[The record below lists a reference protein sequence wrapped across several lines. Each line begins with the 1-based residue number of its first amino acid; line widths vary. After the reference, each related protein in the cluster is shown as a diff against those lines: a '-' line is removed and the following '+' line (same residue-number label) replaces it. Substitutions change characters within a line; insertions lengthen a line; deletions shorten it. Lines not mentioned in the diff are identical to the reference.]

1 MDDIADLVLTP
12 FRDIVEKGR
21 TAVQNAGDT
30 QPMLKASQALLK
42 EGERAL
48 KKIEPLCKK
57 HFDDYGP
64 NFIAALR
71 DNDDIAQFRLQLTDM
86 LWEFDDYIEVDDF
99 DAAKFTELQMQ
110 SRTAAPKIYDILLK
124 MKLEAPAQFNSQH
137 FMSQLSPPSS
147 PHPMPTMLMPQMPP
161 TPSVAG
167 SIAGRDSVSSF
178 KTDSKS
184 VGDAA
189 TAETANEQ
197 LRVLLDK
204 AFNTSNN
211 TNSIDLMSPPMPPP
225 DRALPMP
232 PPAPPAAV
240 DQLPPRPP
248 STNPWDIRIKNI
260 ASDDERSMRDGP
272 QARRRPPV
280 DSALQTPVEGSSP
293 GSPFTS
299 AKNFSIPRSNYSD
312 STRSSSLMPDSA
324 RSSGLLQEYTLDG
337 DDKHSSLTSQLTNY
351 SMSPTQVSRPRA
363 PSSTTTY
370 SGSTPTI
377 PEEMSR
383 DKAIRSRSTSRPRP
397 VPVMYS
403 PMPYRSQPRPRQ
415 PSYPTT
421 SEERM
426 EDTKPSPRND
436 SLSDS
441 AQQQSTSERR
451 LSDAESLLDPNP
463 LPVSTRPPPYDRR
476 PSAVNTEQQT
486 QQPPLSGLE
495 LARRNTGMTANEI
508 PDSGLIPVDTS
519 MPGAVLASLPPQDLT
534 IDNQSSFYVMK
545 QFCAGA
551 TDVINGGIGVK
562 RIKKPG
568 FSVTAVA
575 AKCTHCLYE
584 LDFKHVEFDLNKQE
598 EGNYTKNGIGY
609 RLRFLQKSHLHAKR
623 VDDVMYA
630 CVFCIHTSRTL
641 DQSDSTVFT
650 STAALFAHLA
660 RHPRPLPD
668 VPGIAVVDQTE
679 VPPHLVNDYDLL
691 FNSPPEP
698 HPVRERAAEIAHLP
712 TGHAKESARRLF
724 GQRLL
729 PDRTPALELIQGAKI
744 TGVTWP
750 ARYGGEWAFGWHDGV
765 FASIPVEILK
775 LDRPPFSLIKR
786 NNSSRVRA
794 KARWKFSV
802 KEKNEDWLKFDKD
815 EIITNISWSSPEYWC
830 WSGTNAKGKWGVF
843 PQAFLDPN
851 SLQEI
856 SSMIGSDRSSIL
868 SNEKNK
874 SGTMLTSFS
883 TRSKNGRPPS
893 VAGSTSS
900 GETTRS
906 GFGGSRS
913 LRRLRGD

>member
-71 DNDDIAQFRLQLTDM
+71 DNEDIAQFRLQLTDM

-110 SRTAAPKIYDILLK
+110 SRAAAPKIYDILLK
-124 MKLEAPAQFNSQH
+124 MKLEAPAQFNSQN

-161 TPSVAG
+161 TPSVT
-167 SIAGRDSVSSF
+167 SSSYAGRDSVSSS
-178 KTDSKS
+178 KTDSRS

-189 TAETANEQ
+189 PAETANEQ

-225 DRALPMP
+225 DRALPVP
-232 PPAPPAAV
+232 PPPPPAAV

-248 STNPWDIRIKNI
+248 STNPWDIRVKTV
-260 ASDDERSMRDGP
+260 ASDDERPLRDVP
-272 QARRRPPV
+272 QARRRAPV
-280 DSALQTPVEGSSP
+280 DPALQTPVDGQSP
-293 GSPFTS
+293 NSPLTS
-299 AKNFSIPRSNYSD
+299 AKNFSVPRSNYSD
-312 STRSSSLMPDSA
+312 SARSSSLVPDSA

-337 DDKHSSLTSQLTNY
+337 DLKHSSLTSQLTDY
-351 SMSPTQVSRPRA
+351 SLSPTQVSRPRA
-363 PSSTTTY
+363 PSSTNSY
-370 SGSTPTI
+370 SASTPTI

-383 DKAIRSRSTSRPRP
+383 EKAIRARSTSRPRA
-397 VPVMYS
+397 VMYS

-421 SEERM
+421 AEGRV
-426 EDTKPSPRND
+426 EDVKPGPRSD
-436 SLSDS
+436 SLSDAA
-441 AQQQSTSERR
+441 AQPPVSERR

-463 LPVSTRPPPYDRR
+463 LPVSTKPPAYDRR

-486 QQPPLSGLE
+486 QQQSLSGLE
-495 LARRNTGMTANEI
+495 LARRNTGLAANEI
-508 PDSGLIPVDTS
+508 PDSGLIPVDSS
-519 MPGAVLASLPPQDLT
+519 MPSAALANLPPQDLT

-562 RIKKPG
+562 RIKKP
-568 FSVTAVA
+568 VAVA

-698 HPVRERAAEIAHLP
+698 HPVRERAAELAHLP

-744 TGVTWP
+744 TGLTWP
-750 ARYGGEWAFGWHDGV
+750 SRYGGEWAFGWHDGV
-765 FASIPVEILK
+765 FASIPIEILK
-775 LDRPPFSLIKR
+775 LDRPPFSQIKR
-786 NNSSRVRA
+786 NNSSRIRA
-794 KARWKFSV
+794 KAKWKFSI

-815 EIITNISWSSPEYWC
+815 EVITNISWPYPEYWC
-830 WSGTNAKGKWGVF
+830 WSGTNSKGKWGVF

-868 SNEKNK
+868 SNEKNR
-874 SGTMLTSFS
+874 SNTMLSSFS

-906 GFGGSRS
+906 GFGS
-913 LRRLRGD
+913 RRLRGLRGD